1 MLTKE
6 EKKEML
12 EDAKNVA
19 RCQDFR
25 AAKGKDPLS
34 LDQYLF
40 FLNNIQEIFGPF
52 KESRQSTKTSL
63 NKL

>member
-1 MLTKE
+1 VLTKE

-12 EDAKNVA
+12 EDAKSAA

-25 AAKGKDPLS
+25 TAKGMDYLS
-34 LDQYLF
+34 FDQYLV
-40 FLNNIQEIFGPF
+40 FLNNIQDIFGSF